1 MAISVFD
8 RVKIIMRKEGNRP
21 TANRSFLVVVQ
32 YFQNDPFFPS
42 GRFSS

>member
-1 MAISVFD
+1 MAVSVFD

-21 TANRSFLVVVQ
+21 TANRSFLVVQ
-32 YFQNDPFFPS
+32 YFQNDLFFPS